1 VWSATNA
8 TKVTID
14 NGIGSV
20 PTSGSLQVT
29 VNSSSTFTAT
39 ATGQGGSV
47 QQQAA
52 VTVTPLPAIAVTVC
66 PSSAQSCDGGTSTT
80 VRSGSAAVLSWQASN
95 ATSVKIDQVSD
106 QQFET
111 EDSYTT
117 PDLSQTTTYT
127 VTAIGAGGTASVQ
140 ATVNVTSTVPEHK
153 YVALLVEENHSYSQ
167 VIGNSAMPY
176 LNELA
181 QKGAVAT
188 EYYAN
193 THGSLRDYFELTA
206 GQFLVSGGDYDGSVT
221 ADNLAAHLIAGGKTW
236 KSYAEALPSPGYT
249 GYNVYPYEK
258 DHNPFAYFTDIAN
271 DPTQAANLVP
281 FSQLSTDLQSDN
293 LPRFIYIAP
302 DAQHDAHDCPSSA
315 SCSDLDQLAAA
326 DQWLKANLQ
335 PLLRNDDFRDNG
347 LLLITFDE
355 GNTGD
360 NQNGGGH
367 VILVVVGSKV
377 RFGYRSDQF
386 YQHRNTLRTICE
398 ALDVKLCPGDA
409 KDASSMLDLFVP

>member
-1 VWSATNA
+1 
-8 TKVTID
+8 
-14 NGIGSV
+14 
-20 PTSGSLQVT
+20 
-29 VNSSSTFTAT
+29 
-39 ATGQGGSV
+39 
-47 QQQAA
+47 
-52 VTVTPLPAIAVTVC
+52 
-66 PSSAQSCDGGTSTT
+66 
-80 VRSGSAAVLSWQASN
+80 VLSWQASN

-236 KSYAEALPSPGYT
+236 KSYAEALPAPGYT

-281 FSQLSTDLQSDN
+281 FSQLSTDLQNDN

-335 PLLRNDDFRDNG
+335 PLLQNDDFRDNG

-367 VILVVVGSKV
+367 VILLVVGPKV
-377 RFGYRSDQF
+377 RAGYRSDQF

-398 ALDVKLCPGDA
+398 ALDVKHCPGDA
-409 KDASSMLDLFVP
+409 KDASSMQDLFVP

>member
-1 VWSATNA
+1 M
-8 TKVTID
+8 ID

-29 VNSSSTFTAT
+29 VNSSSIFTAT
-39 ATGQGGSV
+39 ATGQRGSV

-52 VTVTPLPAIAVTVC
+52 VTVIPLPAIAVTVC
-66 PSSAQSCDGGTSTT
+66 PSSAQSCDGGTSATI
-80 VRSGSAAVLSWQASN
+80 RSGSTAVLSWQASN

-111 EDSYTT
+111 QDSYTT

-127 VTAIGAGGTASVQ
+127 VTVIGAGGTASVQ

-221 ADNLAAHLIAGGKTW
+221 ADNLATHLIAVGKTW
-236 KSYAEALPSPGYT
+236 KSYAEALPSAGYT

-271 DPTQAANLVP
+271 DSTQAANLVP
-281 FSQLSTDLQSDN
+281 FSQLSTDLQNDS

-315 SCSDLDQLAAA
+315 SCSDQDKLAA
-326 DQWLKANLQ
+326 DHWLKANLQ
-335 PLLRNDDFRDNG
+335 PLLQNDDFKNNG

-367 VILVVVGSKV
+367 VILVAVGPKV
-377 RFGYRSDQF
+377 RPGYRSDQF
-386 YQHRNTLRTICE
+386 YQHQNTLRTICE
-398 ALDVKLCPGDA
+398 ALDVKRCPGDA